1 MYQNK
6 DHTNQKH
13 IVTKSNK
20 IDISDQKFLF
30 EITTKISDLLSKGDN
45 LLLFGELGVGKTTF
59 TRILINNLQSKN
71 KIDTTEVL
79 SPTFNILN
87 EYLINY
93 LKIKHYDL
101 YRIKQ
106 KEELDNLDLFED
118 KDAINIIEWPEILS
132 SHNINYLKFEF
143 SYSDNF
149 QKRYLV
155 MSSNYNNKI
164 IDEFKKI

>member
-20 IDISDQKFLF
+20 IDISDQKSLF
-30 EITTKISDLLSKGDN
+30 EITTKISDLLNKGDN

-59 TRILINNLQSKN
+59 TRVLINNLQSKN

-106 KEELDNLDLFED
+106 KEELDNLDLFEE

-155 MSSNYNNKI
+155 ISSNYLR
-164 IDEFKKI
+164 

>member
-155 MSSNYNNKI
+155 ISSNYNNKI
-164 IDEFKKI
+164 IDEFK

>member
-118 KDAINIIEWPEILS
+118 KDAINIIEWHSWTL
-132 SHNINYLKFEF
+132 
-143 SYSDNF
+143 
-149 QKRYLV
+149 
-155 MSSNYNNKI
+155 
-164 IDEFKKI
+164 

>member
-30 EITTKISDLLSKGDN
+30 EIATKISDLLNKGDN
-45 LLLFGELGVGKTTF
+45 LLLLGELGVGKTTF

-87 EYLINY
+87 EYLINN

-106 KEELDNLDLFED
+106 KEELDNLDLFEE

-155 MSSNYNNKI
+155 ISSNYNNKI
-164 IDEFKKI
+164 IDGFK

>member
-164 IDEFKKI
+164 IDEFK